1 MWNDGDTRKI
11 VGALEAGAKAINR
24 LAKAQE
30 DANRI
35 AVEIEKTRKRE
46 REIVPDDEGRPDKQ
60 PQGILSD

>member
-46 REIVPDDEGRPDKQ
+46 IVPDDEGRT
-60 PQGILSD
+60 S

>member
-11 VGALEAGAKAINR
+11 VCALEAGAKAINR

-46 REIVPDDEGRPDKQ
+46 IVPDDEGRPDKQ